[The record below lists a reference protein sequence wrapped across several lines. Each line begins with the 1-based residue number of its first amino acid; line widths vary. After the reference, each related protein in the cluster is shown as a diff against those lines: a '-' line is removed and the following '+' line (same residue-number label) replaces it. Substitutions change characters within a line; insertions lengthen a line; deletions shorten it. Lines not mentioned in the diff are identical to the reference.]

1 MSHSKKV
8 IFGVVGAI
16 TGVGLTLAMFHGAM
30 IVVASAV
37 WGY

>member
-1 MSHSKKV
+1 MSHKKQV

-16 TGVGLTLAMFHGAM
+16 TGVGLTLAMFHNAM